1 MKVNDKFISRL
12 IGILEGASELG
23 TANVRKME
31 ATGEGEHIVRFED
44 GNSITISIYF
54 LGKCYCSVGYLD
66 AEAKYRSFVT
76 WARIDRVS
84 EAQFLFDLAVQLHR
98 CSDYAAYN
106 YDFIEN

>member
-1 MKVNDKFISRL
+1 MTVNEKFISRL

-23 TANVRKME
+23 TSNVRKME
-31 ATGEGEHIVRFED
+31 DTGTDEYIVRYED
-44 GNSITISIYF
+44 GNNITISIYF
-54 LGKCYCSVGYLD
+54 TDKDCCSVGYLD
-66 AEAKYRSFVT
+66 AEAKYRNFVT
-76 WARIDRVS
+76 WARIDKVS

>member
-1 MKVNDKFISRL
+1 MKVNDKFISKL
-12 IGILEGASELG
+12 INVLEQTSELG
-23 TANVRKME
+23 TSNVRKME

-44 GNSITISIYF
+44 GNNITISIYF
-54 LGKCYCSVGYLD
+54 SGKCYCSVGYLD
-66 AEAKYRSFVT
+66 AEAKYRNFVT

-84 EAQFLFDLAVQLHR
+84 EAHFLFDLAVQLHR